1 MSYKPPPSFSAEE
14 AGGCSKEACEN
25 PRGSMLAGK
34 SRQKTRGRKAWAPS
48 FVVGDVPESAKPSKL
63 ETLQVSRGL
72 SLPTNADFFVDK
84 VVGNSSEEKI
94 SLSLPTRR
102 AETINRNPSRSNKIP
117 STSVCKPRATVA
129 WNEHLVVVD
138 PNIPRTSASSTDDGD
153 NAKSTSLV
161 SRQKHSQLVDHATL
175 QSRLEWSKLLIHK
188 AFKPY
193 TQIICDADDD
203 LPDLEAFEEMEDDD
217 YWDENE
223 DMRQI
228 RDDMLDDTN
237 LTEREVICFFEG
249 FRLFQIKVNS
259 LKTQLQGAKTMHR
272 LATRSAFAPRS
283 TIAAR
288 SMVISRD
295 EFQKTTHLKPKFA
308 TGFSN
313 TTDRGSSSALSGI
326 DEIAPIASLKK
337 AAPILQ
343 SQKVG
348 KDVEKS
354 KAPVTNTGKENN
366 MSCDEDDES
375 APKSRKVRSVKSL
388 RVMSIQRIRRETHT
402 QGSSD
407 IRKLLEE
414 LQEAENRQKKLEK
427 QLAQAGVVIAED
439 IPYAVAKEMVTNIAA
454 RMTKIGSS
462 DVADKELREEYFKLE
477 QDMEKYSAAL
487 QLTDEWTEEQEEL
500 ERDWE
505 VSIAADNE
513 EALKKLR
520 RHMPVD
526 VRNQSE
532 AALATHHSPN
542 GKVLPRAIARKF
554 KRTNCLQLLRVNPD
568 DMFPMHPSTL
578 ENMRVTGLTLTERR
592 ALYHH
597 LREVGPRWKSMG
609 ADKMMERKW
618 IWFNMMKSNFKES
631 VDSWQRHVAEYG
643 PPGNHPYATRGNPH
657 GGCPLLGKQCP
668 LRADKQVDYDGDYGH
683 PVDAQ
688 YFKAEVRKSDVDNVS
703 KPKQEAAEALRE
715 KKSLDRNSALK
726 KHHKGKILQVSLA
739 NGSCES
745 MDDVMDRIE
754 AIRKKW
760 AEQRLMDCKDPAG
773 DRKKNLI
780 STVNDSLNEL
790 KLSISQ
796 FAERSGMQLT
806 GKRDASMEKL
816 DLRSMIEIALCEEV
830 VETAKAFFRNIE
842 ERTKELKVKDG
853 RLKSTIKHLDSLL
866 AELHERNTKTMQTLG
881 EARPSWSRPLKTSW
895 DFANEIAKENSRA
908 EKVAASQRSSDR
920 TVEKGIRLEGI
931 GGGKRNGGILDT
943 IVRDRCCLVCFFS
956 LVVASHFFVTHVCSR
971 PIVVVR
977 EQMAVLWQQL
987 PRAAKSASARE
998 LELEDCYTLLAVRCE
1013 ASH

>member
-1 MSYKPPPSFSAEE
+1 MSYKPPPSFSAEG

-34 SRQKTRGRKAWAPS
+34 SRRKTRGRRAWAPA
-48 FVVGDVPESAKPSKL
+48 FVVGNVPESAKPSKL
-63 ETLQVSRGL
+63 ETLQATRKI
-72 SLPTNADFFVDK
+72 SLPTNADFFVDN

-102 AETINRNPSRSNKIP
+102 AETVNQNPSRSNKIP
-117 STSVCKPRATVA
+117 SPSVCKPRATVA
-129 WNEHLVVVD
+129 WNENLLVVG
-138 PNIPRTSASSTDDGD
+138 PNIPRTSASSTDNGD

-161 SRQKHSQLVDHATL
+161 SRQKHSQLIDHATL

-193 TQIICDADDD
+193 TQIICNADDD
-203 LPDLEAFEEMEDDD
+203 LPDLEAFEEMEDDN
-217 YWDENE
+217 YWDEHE
-223 DMRQI
+223 DIREI
-228 RDDMLDDTN
+228 RDEMMDDAN
-237 LTEREVICFFEG
+237 LTEREVTCFFEG
-249 FRLFQIKVNS
+249 FCLFQMKVNS

-272 LATRSAFAPRS
+272 LATRSAFAPPS
-283 TIAAR
+283 MIAAR
-288 SMVISRD
+288 SMVVSRD
-295 EFQKTTHLKPKFA
+295 ELQKSTLLKPKYRA
-308 TGFSN
+308 IGFSN
-313 TTDRGSSSALSGI
+313 TTERERSSDLSGK

-337 AAPILQ
+337 QAAPILQ
-343 SQKVG
+343 SQTVG

-354 KAPVTNTGKENN
+354 KPPVSNTGKGND
-366 MSCDEDDES
+366 MSWDEDDES
-375 APKSRKVRSVKSL
+375 GPKSRKVRSAKSL

-414 LQEAENRQKKLEK
+414 LEEAENRQKKLEK

-454 RMTKIGSS
+454 RMTEIGSS

-532 AALATHHSPN
+532 
-542 GKVLPRAIARKF
+542 VLPRAIARKF

-597 LREVGPRWKSMG
+597 LREVGPRWKSMA

-618 IWFNMMKSNFKES
+618 IWFNMIKSNFRES

-643 PPGNHPYATRGNPH
+643 PPGNHPYASRGDPH

-688 YFKAEVRKSDVDNVS
+688 YFEAEVRKSDVDNVS
-703 KPKQEAAEALRE
+703 KGKQEETEALRE
-715 KKSLDRNSALK
+715 KKSLDRSSALK
-726 KHHKGKILQVSLA
+726 KHYKGKVLQVSLA
-739 NGSCES
+739 IRSCEL
-745 MDDVMDRIE
+745 MDEVMDRIE

-760 AEQRLMDCKDPAG
+760 DEQRLIDYKGPPG
-773 DRKKNLI
+773 DRKNSLI
-780 STVNDSLNEL
+780 SAVNDSLNEV
-790 KLSISQ
+790 KLSILQ

-806 GKRDASMEKL
+806 GKRDASMEKV
-816 DLRSMIEIALCEEV
+816 DQRSMIESALCEEV

-853 RLKSTIKHLDSLL
+853 RLKSTVKHLDSLL

-881 EARPSWSRPLKTSW
+881 EVRPSWSRPLKTSL

-908 EKVAASQRSSDR
+908 EKVAASHRSSDR
-920 TVEKGIRLEGI
+920 TVEKGIRLQGI
-931 GGGKRNGGILDT
+931 GAGKGKGGVLDT
-943 IVRDRCCLVCFFS
+943 IVRYSCCLVCFFS
-956 LVVASHFFVTHVCSR
+956 PVVASHFFVTMFAPGRS
-971 PIVVVR
+971 
-977 EQMAVLWQQL
+977 W
-987 PRAAKSASARE
+987 
-998 LELEDCYTLLAVRCE
+998 
-1013 ASH
+1013 